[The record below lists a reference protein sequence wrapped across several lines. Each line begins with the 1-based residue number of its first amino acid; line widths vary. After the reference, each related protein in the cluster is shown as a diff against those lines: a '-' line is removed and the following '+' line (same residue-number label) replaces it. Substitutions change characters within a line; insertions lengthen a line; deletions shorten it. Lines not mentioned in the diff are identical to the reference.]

1 MNPSHVGTRSLQAA
15 PAPNPFTALIAR
27 DLRLAARRRVE
38 ALLPVAFFTVAA
50 SLFPLGVGPEPQV
63 LRQIAPG
70 VVWVCALLASML
82 SVTQLYAQDHADGS
96 LEQLLLSGM
105 PPVLVALAKACAHWL
120 VTGVPLLLA
129 APIFGLLF
137 DMSPAAIGALLITL
151 ALGTPILSFLGGV
164 GAALTLGLR
173 SGGVLLILLIL
184 PLCIPALIFGA
195 GAVGAIESGLSARG
209 HYSLLGALLITTAL
223 LAPLATAAALRIS
236 TE

>member
-1 MNPSHVGTRSLQAA
+1 MNSA
-15 PAPNPFTALIAR
+15 PHPFTALIAR

-82 SVTQLYAQDHADGS
+82 SVTQMYAQDHADGS

-105 PPVLVALAKACAHWL
+105 PPLLVAVAKACAHWL
-120 VTGVPLLLA
+120 VTGVPLLVA

-137 DMSPAAIGALLITL
+137 DMSPPSIAALLISL

-184 PLCIPALIFGA
+184 PLSIPALIFGA
-195 GAVGAIESGLSARG
+195 GAVGAIESGLSASG
-209 HYSLLGALLITTAL
+209 HYSLLGALLIATAL

>member
-1 MNPSHVGTRSLQAA
+1 MKTPPS
-15 PAPNPFTALIAR
+15 PFTALIAR

-82 SVTQLYAQDHADGS
+82 SVTQMYAQDHADGS

-105 PPVLVALAKACAHWL
+105 PPLLVAVAKACAHWL
-120 VTGVPLLLA
+120 VTGVPLLVA

-137 DMSPAAIGALLITL
+137 DMSPPSIAALLISL

-209 HYSLLGALLITTAL
+209 HYSLLGALLIATAL